1 MKKFNLNNPITSVN
15 DIRSFV
21 EYIINTE
28 QVSFHP
34 DTPFNDYINLET
46 KERTYTDE
54 EAELRDSKLQ
64 ECFEFGEM
72 NGFDAHEMISSY
84 GLSLVQGMFA

>member
-21 EYIINTE
+21 EHIMKVEDI
-28 QVSFHP
+28 SFQP
-34 DTPFNDYINLET
+34 DSSFSDYINLET

-72 NGFDAHEMISSY
+72 NGFDAHEMICNY
-84 GLSLVQGMFA
+84 GLSLL